1 LAIKVEVLRADL
13 QFEAG
18 YPEPDFGLFRDE
30 STILHDLFKRLEPHG
45 LRLSDVRVERGSSN
59 VGEQQILCHLF
70 NYWMTVKLHIEKIE
84 VVCTQLPRDHV
95 EKFNAAILDVLR
107 AVKDYRADL
116 AFKAFAVGVG
126 LHAKLEGQPGRDYLA
141 RFAANVPQKLGPST
155 GNGAV
160 FYFGPEGDRMLSS
173 VTADVSAVVQDAVWL
188 RIHGVW
194 DARKVT
200 PDSLP
205 GIASGFVRAAL
216 ESLGLQLSV

>member
-1 LAIKVEVLRADL
+1 LAIKLEVARADL
-13 QFEAG
+13 QFEAV
-18 YPEPDFGLFRDE
+18 YPQPDFGLFRDE
-30 STILHDLFKRLEPHG
+30 SAVLHHLFKRLEPHG
-45 LRLSDVRVERGSSN
+45 LRLSDVRIESGSAN
-59 VGEQQILCHLF
+59 VGEQKILCHLF
-70 NYWMTVKLHIEKIE
+70 NYWMTIKLNIEKIE
-84 VVCTQLPRDHV
+84 VVCAQLPRDHV

-116 AFKAFAVGVG
+116 AFKAFTVGVG
-126 LHAKLEGQPGRDYLA
+126 VHAKLEGQPGRDYLA
-141 RFAANVPQKLGPST
+141 RFAANIPQKLGPST

-205 GIASGFVRAAL
+205 GIAAGFVRQAL
-216 ESLGLQLSV
+216 ESLGLQLPV

>member
-1 LAIKVEVLRADL
+1 LAIKLEVPKAEL

-18 YPEPDFGLFRDE
+18 YTQPDFGLFRDE
-30 STILHDLFKRLEPHG
+30 PAILHHLFKRLEPHG
-45 LRLSDVRVERGSSN
+45 LRLSDVRVERGSGN
-59 VGEQQILCHLF
+59 AGEQQILCHLF

-116 AFKAFAVGVG
+116 AFKAFAVAVG

-141 RFAANVPQKLGPST
+141 RFAANVPQTLGPST

-160 FYFGPEGDRMLSS
+160 FYFGPEGDRLLSS
-173 VTADVSAVVQDAVWL
+173 VTADVSILVQDAIWL
-188 RIHGVW
+188 RIQGMW

-205 GIASGFVRAAL
+205 GIAGGFVRQAL
-216 ESLGLQLSV
+216 ESLGLQLPV